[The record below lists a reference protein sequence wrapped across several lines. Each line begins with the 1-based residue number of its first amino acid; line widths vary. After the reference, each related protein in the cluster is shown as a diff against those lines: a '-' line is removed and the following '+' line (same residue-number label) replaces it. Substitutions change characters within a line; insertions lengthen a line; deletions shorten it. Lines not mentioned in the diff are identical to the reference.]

1 MVASVIGQLIQ
12 QPRESKDV
20 SEFKVKL
27 DKLSQKIQLV
37 ETELPEK
44 VQTIALDSFDSPE
57 FVSKVE
63 AILNRPRVA
72 GELDGERWSLAPG
85 VYLGEEVVTFL
96 KKIGIPNLSE
106 LRLKKREEIIKLC
119 ECYRDGFE
127 EVCGGRSLEDWCGLI
142 VAVAEKPPEA
152 VSKKSR

>member
-44 VQTIALDSFDSPE
+44 VQTIAREEILDSFDSPR

-72 GELDGERWSLAPG
+72 GELDGERWNLAPG

-96 KKIGIPNLSE
+96 KKIGIP
-106 LRLKKREEIIKLC
+106 
-119 ECYRDGFE
+119 
-127 EVCGGRSLEDWCGLI
+127 
-142 VAVAEKPPEA
+142 
-152 VSKKSR
+152 